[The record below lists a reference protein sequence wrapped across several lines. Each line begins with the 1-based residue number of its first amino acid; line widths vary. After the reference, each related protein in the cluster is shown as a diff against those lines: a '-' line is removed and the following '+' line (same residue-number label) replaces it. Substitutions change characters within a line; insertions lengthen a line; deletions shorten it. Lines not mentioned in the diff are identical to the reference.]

1 MTPIRL
7 TVLALAIGV
16 LAFDLVRH
24 GSEEYAYKSEI
35 SRVQREIALL
45 ELVRDD
51 LQVGL
56 QQRLL
61 GLLPRT
67 GVTSRTT
74 IPDLTLDRTPTLW
87 EAMEEREE
95 PRQQAFAA
103 EEVPSTSIP
112 LSDWI
117 RRTE

>member
-1 MTPIRL
+1 MVNGCVQL
-7 TVLALAIGV
+7 GLAALA
-16 LAFDLVRH
+16 AKPHRRH
-24 GSEEYAYKSEI
+24 
-35 SRVQREIALL
+35 SRHDSV
-45 ELVRDD
+45 DG
-51 LQVGL
+51 GL

-61 GLLPRT
+61 GLLPRL

-117 RRTE
+117 RRSD